1 MRSARYWWRST
12 KPAGEGAGG
21 ATVISVVRRLIEIS
35 RPVLWIN
42 TVGTTVVAMWL
53 AGFLW
58 TWEIVPFLLWA
69 TLPFN
74 LLIYGINDI
83 FDQETDAE
91 NDRKGGFGGAK
102 MKPSEVRMISWAA
115 VILNVPFLVYFAI
128 MIPVVALIWVLA
140 YALIFWQY
148 SAKPLRFKGR
158 PIWDSVSNAVYAF
171 PLAFVP
177 LALGVDPSWPAVVGL
192 MTWSMAKHVY
202 DSIQDIDEDD
212 AAGVTTTAVKFGI
225 RGALVWSGSWWVVA
239 TVAFAFVNIPVAVV
253 SGAISG
259 WLLIANWR
267 TPTSAQAR
275 RLYKYSVMFPYV
287 AGAVAGAQLV
297 AGMLLGLY
305 P

>member
-1 MRSARYWWRST
+1 
-12 KPAGEGAGG
+12 
-21 ATVISVVRRLIEIS
+21 VVRRLIEIS

-91 NDRKGGFGGAK
+91 NDRKGGFGGAR

-177 LALGVDPSWPAVVGL
+177 LALGVEPSWPAVVGL

-202 DSIQDIDEDD
+202 DSIQDIDEDA
-212 AAGVTTTAVKFGI
+212 AAGVTTTAVNFGI

-239 TVAFAFVNIPVAVV
+239 TAAFAFVNIPVAVV

>member
-1 MRSARYWWRST
+1 
-12 KPAGEGAGG
+12 
-21 ATVISVVRRLIEIS
+21 VVRRLIEIS

-91 NDRKGGFGGAK
+91 NDRKGGFGGAR

-177 LALGVDPSWPAVVGL
+177 LALGAEPSWHAVVGL

-202 DSIQDIDEDD
+202 DSIQDIDEDA

-225 RGALVWSGSWWVVA
+225 RGALVWSGSWWIVA
-239 TVAFAFVNIPVAVV
+239 TVAFAFVNIPVAAV

-287 AGAVAGAQLV
+287 AGAAAGAQLV

>member
-1 MRSARYWWRST
+1 MLFNTQPPKNPARLT
-12 KPAGEGAGG
+12 
-21 ATVISVVRRLIEIS
+21 
-35 RPVLWIN
+35 
-42 TVGTTVVAMWL
+42 AMWL

-102 MKPSEVRMISWAA
+102 MKPSEVRMISWVA

-225 RGALVWSGSWWVVA
+225 RGALVWSGSWWIVA